1 MKATIYTETIEAYDD
16 LRNMADWEGISS
28 HPVHNMEEM
37 RKALYDKPKLIIEG
51 RATMLNPFIYKIRQ
65 MGYYVTIEK

>member
-16 LRNMADWEGISS
+16 LRNMADWASISS

-37 RKALYDKPKLIIEG
+37 RKALYDKPKLNIEG